1 MCSRGEFAPKGTPAR
16 YRPDLALEPRHLAAE
31 LVLDHAA
38 QSVTGS
44 VTTTFVARRSDQ
56 RSLVLNAVDFSEV
69 HVADLEGHA
78 CEWSYD
84 GEQIAVTYAQAPAQG
99 QERRLK
105 VSYQVVNPL
114 NGIHFSSREG
124 TRYLCT
130 DHETERARYWLPC
143 VDHPAARTT
152 LELTLRAEGGF
163 KILANGLLQGE
174 ESHDDGTK
182 TWRWALDYPC
192 PSYLICIA
200 GGELVRAEGGVHVT
214 PDGREVEVAAF
225 APPPYTPEQ
234 LERSFGKTKDM
245 IDWLS
250 AKLDA
255 PFPFPKYY
263 QVAIPG
269 IGGAME
275 NISLVTWDDA
285 FVLDEVLERE
295 WGPLAERINVHEL
308 AHSYFGDA
316 IVMEDFAH
324 AWLKESWATYVE
336 TLWVEDH
343 ESRDEFLLVLDED
356 AEAYMGEVDDRY
368 ARPIVT
374 RSYQSAWDLFDD
386 HLYPGGAW
394 RLHMLRKRLG
404 EGPFWQGVR
413 AYVARYSRRLV
424 ETSDFRRCLE
434 EAGGVSL
441 SRFFDEWVH
450 SPGYPRLE
458 VAFDH
463 DAERGEVRLEFEQ
476 KQVDRAKGIGT
487 FSFPLVIDLERAPGE
502 WTRHRVQIERAREAL
517 VIPVKGRPLQVVI
530 DPESDVLKR
539 LIFDPGKD
547 LLERSLGEG
556 PLPARLHAARTLAKS
571 GRRVAIQAVEKAFQS
586 EESWGVRRA
595 MAKALAKAKTQYA
608 IDALARLLVKEEE
621 PRVQFALAA
630 ACGKFR
636 DPALAAALRE
646 HLARPDLAYRARGE
660 AYAALGAQRTLGESA
675 EDRAL
680 LEEGAQDKSWWG
692 HVRRGALIGL
702 ARSRDPRALALVAE
716 RFRRPEVDQVR
727 RAILSPWAAATSF
740 GDSSARLQALERLND
755 LTRDP
760 IYGVRKAVAA
770 ALVAL
775 GERRGVSALES
786 IGPTLTHQDR
796 PDLERKRKRLLRKT
810 DSAKEAKAL
819 QKRVDELE
827 AKQRKLERRLESLG
841 ARAVAQGGSAPR
853 PTQ

>member
-1 MCSRGEFAPKGTPAR
+1 MS
-16 YRPDLALEPRHLAAE
+16 
-31 LVLDHAA
+31 
-38 QSVTGS
+38 
-44 VTTTFVARRSDQ
+44 
-56 RSLVLNAVDFSEV
+56 FS
-69 HVADLEGHA
+69 
-78 CEWSYD
+78 
-84 GEQIAVTYAQAPAQG
+84 
-99 QERRLK
+99 
-105 VSYQVVNPL
+105 
-114 NGIHFSSREG
+114 
-124 TRYLCT
+124 
-130 DHETERARYWLPC
+130 
-143 VDHPAARTT
+143 
-152 LELTLRAEGGF
+152 LRAEGGF

-182 TWRWALDYPC
+182 TWRWALNYPC

-200 GGELVRAEGGVHVT
+200 GGELVRAEGGVHQT

-234 LERSFGKTKDM
+234 LGRSFGKTKDM

-285 FVLDEVLERE
+285 FILDEVLARE
-295 WGPLAERINVHEL
+295 WGPLVDRINVHEL

-336 TLWVEDH
+336 ALWVEEH
-343 ESRDEFLLVLDED
+343 EGKDELYLVLDED
-356 AEAYMGEVDDRY
+356 AEAYFGEVDERY

-374 RSYQSAWDLFDD
+374 RSYESAWDLFDN

-404 EGPFWQGVR
+404 EGAFWEGVR
-413 AYVARYSRRLV
+413 AYVARYSGRLV

-441 SRFFDEWVH
+441 SRFFDEWIH

-458 VAFDH
+458 VSFSH

-476 KQVDRAKGIGT
+476 KQVERSKGIGT
-487 FSFPLVIDLERAPGE
+487 FSFPLSVDLERAPGE
-502 WTRHRVQIERAREAL
+502 WTRHRVQLEQAREAL

-530 DPESDVLKR
+530 DPELNVLKR
-539 LIFDPGKD
+539 LVFDPGQD
-547 LLERSLGEG
+547 LLERSLSEG

-571 GRRVAIQAVEKAFQS
+571 GRRVAIHAVEAAYAQES
-586 EESWGVRRA
+586 SWGVRRA
-595 MAKALAKAKTQYA
+595 MGKALAKAKTQHA
-608 IDALARLLVKEEE
+608 LNALARLLVREED

-636 DPALAAALRE
+636 DPVLAAALRE

-660 AYAALGAQRTLGESA
+660 AYAALGAQRTLGESE

-680 LEEGAQDKSWWG
+680 LEAGAADKSWWG

-702 ARSRDPRALALVAE
+702 ARSRDPRALAKVAE
-716 RFRRPEVDQVR
+716 HFQRPEVDQVR

-740 GDSSARLQALERLND
+740 RDTSARLQALDRLSD
-755 LTRDP
+755 LARDP
-760 IYGVRKAVAA
+760 IYGVRQAVAA

-775 GERRGVSALES
+775 GERAGAGALEGLAAS
-786 IGPTLTHQDR
+786 LTHQDQ
-796 PDLERKRKRLLRKT
+796 PDLERKRKRLLRKS
-810 DSAKEAKAL
+810 DPSKEAKAL

-827 AKQRKLERRLESLG
+827 SRQRKLERRLEALD
-841 ARAVAQGGSAPR
+841 ARAEARER
-853 PTQ
+853 PEG

>member
-1 MCSRGEFAPKGTPAR
+1 MCSRSGEFAPKGTPAR
-16 YRPDLALEPRHLAAE
+16 YRPDLALEPEHLAAA

-38 QSVTGS
+38 QSVTGT

-56 RSLVLNAVDFSEV
+56 RGLVLDAIDFREVAVV
-69 HVADLEGHA
+69 DLEGHA
-78 CEWSYD
+78 CEWNYD
-84 GEQIAVTYAQAPAQG
+84 GERIRVTYAQAPALG
-99 QERRLK
+99 QKRRLQ
-105 VSYQVVNPL
+105 VRYAVVNPL
-114 NGIHFSSREG
+114 NGIHFSRREG

-152 LELTLRAEGGF
+152 LEFSLRAEGGF
-163 KILANGLLQGE
+163 KILANGLLAGE

-200 GGELVRAEGGVHVT
+200 GGELVRVEGGVHVT

-285 FVLDEVLERE
+285 FVLDEVLARE
-295 WGPLAERINVHEL
+295 WGPLVDRINVHEL

-336 TLWVEDH
+336 ALWVEEH
-343 ESRDEFLLVLDED
+343 GGRDELQLVLDDD
-356 AEAYMGEVDDRY
+356 AEAYFGEVDERY

-374 RSYQSAWDLFDD
+374 RSYESAWDLFDN

-404 EGPFWQGVR
+404 EEAFWKGVR
-413 AYVARYSRRLV
+413 AYVARYSGRLV

-441 SRFFDEWVH
+441 SRFFDEWIH

-458 VAFDH
+458 VGFDY
-463 DAERGEVRLEFEQ
+463 DAERGEVRLNFEQ
-476 KQVDRAKGIGT
+476 KQVDRAKKIGT
-487 FSFPLVIDLERAPGE
+487 FSFPLVVALERAPGE
-502 WTRHRVQIERAREAL
+502 WTRHRIQIERAREAL

-530 DPESDVLKR
+530 DPELNVLKR
-539 LIFDPGKD
+539 LAFDPGRD
-547 LLERSLGEG
+547 LLERSLSEG

-571 GRRVAIQAVEKAFQS
+571 GSRVAIQAVEKAFAS

-595 MAKALAKAKTQYA
+595 MAKALGQAKTQYA
-608 IDALARLLVKEEE
+608 VDALARLLVREEE
-621 PRVQFALAA
+621 PRVQFALAE

-636 DPALAAALRE
+636 DPVLAGALRE

-660 AYAALGAQRTLGESA
+660 AYAALGAQRTLGESE

-680 LEEGAQDKSWWG
+680 MDAGADDRSWWG

-702 ARSRDPRALALVAE
+702 ARSRDPQALARVAAH
-716 RFRRPEVDQVR
+716 FDRPEVDQVR

-740 GDSSARLQALERLND
+740 GDAAARHRALDRLTD

-760 IYGVRKAVAA
+760 IYGVRQAVAA

-775 GERRGVSALES
+775 GERAGAEPLKSLAA
-786 IGPTLTHQDR
+786 TLTHQDQ
-796 PDLERKRKRLLRKT
+796 PDLERKRKRLRRKS
-810 DSAKEAKAL
+810 DPSKEAKAL
-819 QKRVDELE
+819 QKRVEELE
-827 AKQRKLERRLESLG
+827 ASQRKLERRLESID
-841 ARAVAQGGSAPR
+841 ARAKSG
-853 PTQ
+853 